1 MSTYLID
8 PPIAKAV
15 DKNTISPASPASQTK
30 WRDTYQVPGGK
41 IELGESIED
50 ALRREIKEE
59 LGLEII
65 AVYFSLCSRV
75 NITQDHIWLERAHEF
90 AKLAVAYQNKLLR
103 SAPRPLSRQLRR

>member
-15 DKNTISPASPASQTK
+15 DKNTISHASPASQTK

-50 ALRREIKEE
+50 ALRR
-59 LGLEII
+59 
-65 AVYFSLCSRV
+65 
-75 NITQDHIWLERAHEF
+75 
-90 AKLAVAYQNKLLR
+90 
-103 SAPRPLSRQLRR
+103 